1 MGVAYRFYA
10 EVELE
15 GASVYSVNK
24 VERDKGNSWPRIF
37 FSFPLLYLSPL
48 SLSLSLNPLSLNSL
62 ISLSYHCSDRHRKDI
77 SHD

>member
-1 MGVAYRFYA
+1 MMGVAYRFYA

-24 VERDKGNSWPRIF
+24 VERDKGNSRPIIF

-48 SLSLSLNPLSLNSL
+48 SLF
-62 ISLSYHCSDRHRKDI
+62 ISKSYFFNFLFL
-77 SHD
+77 